1 MDVFKY
7 EKLTTVS
14 PSLTHLQHLSTLRSS
29 VSPMTLSLPL
39 RLPPHL
45 EYFKSHTSYSK
56 RMTPRADFRGSLY
69 FFQRELSAQTLGLLT
84 LVGGQLKGMS
94 AFM

>member
-14 PSLTHLQHLSTLRSS
+14 PSLIHLQHLSTLRSS
-29 VSPMTLSLPL
+29 VSSMTLSLPL
-39 RLPPHL
+39 RPPHL

-56 RMTPRADFRGSLY
+56 RMTPRADCRGSLY

-84 LVGGQLKGMS
+84 LAGGQLKGMS